1 MQLGAALVGLA
12 WSPSRG
18 LQTPQVVGLA
28 CLQQTTSYSPGN
40 KLCAHLHT
48 RAMLQIIFCL
58 LNRTLDT
65 NSCYKSLNNLKSPK
79 IS

>member
-40 KLCAHLHT
+40 KLCAHIHRPYLCHVT
-48 RAMLQIIFCL
+48 DYFSACSTEHSTQIL
-58 LNRTLDT
+58 VT
-65 NSCYKSLNNLKSPK
+65 NL
-79 IS
+79 

>member
-40 KLCAHLHT
+40 KLCAHIHRPYSCHVTDYFLLAQQNIRHKFL
-48 RAMLQIIFCL
+48 LQIF
-58 LNRTLDT
+58 
-65 NSCYKSLNNLKSPK
+65 KQFEEP
-79 IS
+79 